1 MISAWWLLLIIPTIG
16 FGGFLFGV
24 LLAEKGHQDDCSD
37 CQYNCK
43 ICPLKKEKS
52 K

>member
-1 MISAWWLLLIIPTIG
+1 MISAWWLLLIVPVIG
-16 FGGFLFGV
+16 AASVCLGGMF
-24 LLAEKGHQDDCSD
+24 ATKGHQDDCAD

-43 ICPLKKEKS
+43 ICQYNKEKS

>member
-1 MISAWWLLLIIPTIG
+1 MISAWWLALLPIAGGIG
-16 FGGFLFGV
+16 LLFGGLF
-24 LLAEKGHQDDCSD
+24 AEKGRQDDCAD

-43 ICPLKKEKS
+43 TCQYKKEKS

>member
-1 MISAWWLLLIIPTIG
+1 MISAWWLTLIPLAG
-16 FGGFLFGV
+16 SVGLLFGI
-24 LLAEKGHQDDCSD
+24 LFAEKSRQDECAD

-43 ICPLKKEKS
+43 VCPLKKEKS

>member
-1 MISAWWLLLIIPTIG
+1 MISAWWLMLLPLAAGIG
-16 FGGFLFGV
+16 LIFGV
-24 LLAEKGHQDDCSD
+24 LFAEKGRQDECAD
-37 CQYNCK
+37 CQYNCQ